1 MPISRRSGITPGAL
15 ALVVATCFSG
25 ASQSQPV
32 QILQLGL
39 QLLTAITGAVDGGDA
54 VRWKKETSAK
64 LDTLISLTPRMIDD
78 LKQLR
83 IDVGKTV
90 TTSFS
95 AFVENTLKADVKQ
108 FEVNLAELKEYQQQ
122 NEDSRT
128 RINQLTHNIER
139 DVYTSAEYGPAVYQT
154 TFTAVVILRAVY
166 KFTNVPRAHQTAFFA
181 TIADKYSDWLK
192 PVEGNPAY
200 VKNEEQGKREQAKAS
215 LSNIIGSG
223 SLDFTDW
230 GCIWT
235 TVTIS
240 GDPKNGF
247 QTAAKWNSTCGL
259 KLRVLESRSI
269 AERHKNEVQKQL
281 DDARGEFLAH
291 DRNVANIDE
300 VIQQI
305 TSYRNALREAAQG
318 RPLS

>member
-1 MPISRRSGITPGAL
+1 MASRWRSRLAPGAL
-15 ALVVATCFSG
+15 ALVLVTSLSA

-32 QILQLGL
+32 QILQLAL
-39 QLLTAITGAVDGGDA
+39 QLITAITTAVDGSDA

-64 LDTLISLTPRMIDD
+64 LDTLISLSPKIIDD
-78 LKQLR
+78 LKELR
-83 IDVGKTV
+83 IDVSKTV

-95 AFVENTLKADVKQ
+95 AFVESTLKADVKQ
-108 FEVNLAELKEYQQQ
+108 FEVNLAELKEYPQQ
-122 NEDSRT
+122 NDDSRT

-139 DVYTSAEYGPAVYQT
+139 DIYTSAEYGPAVYQT
-154 TFTAVVILRAVY
+154 TFTAVVILRAIY

-181 TIADKYSDWLK
+181 SMADKYTDWLK

-200 VKNEEQGKREQAKAS
+200 VKNEEQARREKAKTTI
-215 LSNIIGSG
+215 SNIVGSG
-223 SLDFTDW
+223 SQDFTDW

-240 GDPKNGF
+240 GDLKNGF
-247 QTAAKWNSTCGL
+247 QAAAKWNSTCGL
-259 KLRVLESRSI
+259 KLKLLEGSPI
-269 AERHKNEVQKQL
+269 AERHKREAQKQL
-281 DDARGEFLAH
+281 DDARAEFLTH
-291 DRNVANIDE
+291 DRNITNIDE

>member
-1 MPISRRSGITPGAL
+1 MPSGRRRRIAWGAL
-15 ALVVATCFSG
+15 ALVAVISFSA

-39 QLLTAITGAVDGGDA
+39 QLVAAITSAVDGGDA
-54 VRWKKETSAK
+54 VRWKKETTAK
-64 LDTLISLTPRMIDD
+64 LDTLINLTPKMIDD

-83 IDVGKTV
+83 IDVSKTV
-90 TTSFS
+90 ATSFS
-95 AFVENTLKADVKQ
+95 AFVENMLKADVKQ

-181 TIADKYSDWLK
+181 TMADKYTDWLK

-200 VKNEEQGKREQAKAS
+200 VKNEEQGKREQAQS
-215 LSNIIGSG
+215 SISHIVGPG

-230 GCIWT
+230 GCVWT
-235 TVTIS
+235 TVAIS

-247 QTAAKWNSTCGL
+247 QTTAKWNSTCGL

-269 AERHKNEVQKQL
+269 AERHRNEIQKQL
-281 DDARGEFLAH
+281 DDARAEFLMR

-305 TSYRNALREAAQG
+305 TRYRNALREAAQG

>member
-1 MPISRRSGITPGAL
+1 MPRGQRNRIVWGAL
-15 ALVVATCFSG
+15 ALVAVMSFSA

-39 QLLTAITGAVDGGDA
+39 QLVAAITSAVDGGDA

-64 LDTLISLTPRMIDD
+64 LDTLISLTPKMIDD

-83 IDVGKTV
+83 IDVSKTV
-90 TTSFS
+90 STSFS

-154 TFTAVVILRAVY
+154 TFTAAVILRAVY
-166 KFTNVPRAHQTAFFA
+166 KFTNVPRAHQSAFFA
-181 TIADKYSDWLK
+181 TMADKYTDWLK

-200 VKNEEQGKREQAKAS
+200 VKNEEQGKREQTQS
-215 LSNIIGSG
+215 SINHIVGSG

-230 GCIWT
+230 GCVWT
-235 TVTIS
+235 TVAIS

-247 QTAAKWNSTCGL
+247 QTTAKWNSTCGL
-259 KLRVLESRSI
+259 KLKVLESRSI
-269 AERHKNEVQKQL
+269 AERHRNEIQKQL
-281 DDARGEFLAH
+281 DDARAEFLTH